1 MGAKDLV
8 GKLVL
13 VKIGCMPKEVQ
24 RKARVPYDIVK
35 VLGCIGDVG
44 MLDGVIVDGFGYGQ
58 PYKDVADIVIEECET
73 YWFIDI
79 NDIEE
84 VLE

>member
-1 MGAKDLV
+1 MGATDLV

-35 VLGCIGDVG
+35 VLGCIGDADWV
-44 MLDGVIVDGFGYGQ
+44 DGVIVDGLGYGQ
-58 PYKDVADIVIEECET
+58 PYKDVANLVIEDCET
-73 YWFIDI
+73 YWFISI
-79 NDIEE
+79 EDIEE